1 MAEKTKKNRITKRNI
16 LYAVW
21 VVALI
26 AVMATAIIVVAS
38 ISDRNSNILDNSGT
52 NTSDSTSE
60 SNSDSQPNTPDDGNG
75 NQGEVPDDGNQGE
88 TPDDG
93 NQGETPDD
101 GNDQPVSGRIT
112 FIMPCANGTLIKDY
126 TSDTVVFNSTL
137 GAYMGHMGMD
147 FSAQEGS
154 DVLCVYDGVI
164 ESITTSYLTGTTVIV
179 DHGNQLK
186 TVYNSIEANE
196 ALYEGA
202 TVKQGAVLG
211 SVSANNL
218 QEYKDGAHLHFEVL
232 VNGVKTDP
240 DEYLIGEEK

>member
-1 MAEKTKKNRITKRNI
+1 MAEKVKNNRITKRNI

-21 VVALI
+21 VIALV

-38 ISDRNSNILDNSGT
+38 ISDKNSNILDNSGA
-52 NTSDSTSE
+52 NTSDSTSD
-60 SNSDSQPNTPDDGNG
+60 SNSDSQPETPDDG

-88 TPDDG
+88 VPDDG
-93 NQGETPDD
+93 NQGEIPDD

-137 GAYMGHMGMD
+137 GEYMGHMGMD

-164 ESITTSYLTGTTVIV
+164 ESITTSYLTGTTITV
-179 DHGNQLK
+179 DH
-186 TVYNSIEANE
+186 
-196 ALYEGA
+196 
-202 TVKQGAVLG
+202 
-211 SVSANNL
+211 
-218 QEYKDGAHLHFEVL
+218 
-232 VNGVKTDP
+232 
-240 DEYLIGEEK
+240 